1 MSGVQPENETQ
12 RQDNDANQDGSGL
25 GVSRQQTQ
33 EYGYVPSIPGASNE
47 HLLHLRPGDAE
58 IFNDVIESIETYLGV
73 LERQESLSSCVGVKL
88 TGSHMLKGVDK
99 FFEGPVRII
108 PQQPY
113 AHTIKWTDILH
124 HARTSPQDFVPT
136 TLRDG
141 TRVCYFY
148 YNGFKVEISDVDWQ
162 VICSGTLERLPW
174 NRSMAVDELAEVATV
189 NLLQQRSCVLYY
201 KACEIAEAARELY
214 HGTTRRKLAIPRH
227 WRQSQSID
235 AGPLI
240 SPTNLQAPA
249 PSYELQPDMPGQCI
263 ASSPSP
269 SVAASGAGAG
279 AGSGASAGA
288 GAGPSQNSWSPR
300 SPECNPNK
308 RETRAAKRK
317 REAIRDA
324 IRPTMIEKMARL
336 HRGDEIRP
344 GCDRCR
350 RLNLLCFKNLTAC
363 VGCEKRHAKCTW
375 KGAPDDD
382 AQRMRDN
389 PNGDEPPTP
398 PAQRRRTP
406 SRGDFAGP
414 AAFMDRG
421 ILSDPIMERPRSVPL
436 HYEQSSPWDQS
447 RHPPSS
453 VSWPSPSPYS
463 SSLPGSLEEV
473 RQNVGVAS
481 LVNPY

>member
-1 MSGVQPENETQ
+1 
-12 RQDNDANQDGSGL
+12 
-25 GVSRQQTQ
+25 
-33 EYGYVPSIPGASNE
+33 
-47 HLLHLRPGDAE
+47 
-58 IFNDVIESIETYLGV
+58 
-73 LERQESLSSCVGVKL
+73 
-88 TGSHMLKGVDK
+88 MLKGVDK

-113 AHTIKWTDILH
+113 AHTIKWTDILQ

-162 VICSGTLERLPW
+162 VICSGILERLPW

-214 HGTTRRKLAIPRH
+214 HGTTQRKLAIPRY
-227 WRQSQSID
+227 WEQSQSVD

-240 SPTNLQAPA
+240 SPSNLQAPA
-249 PSYELQPDMPGQCI
+249 PSYEQQPDMPGQCVT
-263 ASSPSP
+263 SSPSP

-279 AGSGASAGA
+279 ASADTGAVSGSGAGSGSGSGSGTSASA
-288 GAGPSQNSWSPR
+288 SISAGPSKNSRSPR
-300 SPECNPNK
+300 SPECSPNK

-324 IRPTMIEKMARL
+324 IQPTMIQKMARL

-344 GCDRCR
+344 ACDRCR
-350 RLNLLCFKNLTAC
+350 RLNMYCFKNLTAC

-375 KGAPDDD
+375 KGAPDEDE
-382 AQRMRDN
+382 QRMRDK

-398 PAQRRRTP
+398 HAQQRRTP

-421 ILSDPIMERPRSVPL
+421 ILSDPIMERPRSAPL
-436 HYEQSSPWDQS
+436 HCEQSSSPWDQS

-453 VSWPSPSPYS
+453 VSWPSPSPYT